1 LIQDVKKNQF
11 VNSFQKLRKRA
22 LEPLGGKS
30 RERER
35 ERERERR
42 VLFLSSEGRK
52 TTRTDCFAAF
62 FAGVN
67 STPLLFFLRTLF
79 FFFFFFSFLFLFCNH
94 CMLLSSCQG
103 LLLFLLL
110 HSISSFDIGAKCETL
125 SKASKQA
132 KQV

>member
-35 ERERERR
+35 ERR

-62 FAGVN
+62 FAGVY
-67 STPLLFFLRTLF
+67 STPLLFFLRTL
-79 FFFFFFSFLFLFCNH
+79 FFFFFSFLFLFCNH